1 MAEARLTDTEV
12 DKIVNLL
19 TTWQGRLSWELLL
32 RRVTPLLGRDF
43 TRQGLDKQQSISIAF
58 KQAKER
64 TRIRAKKVPAGDD
77 PDLPPELAA
86 AQRRI
91 ENLLAE
97 VELLKA
103 QKDQLLERFA
113 TWLYNARS
121 RGLSEIDLSSPLPP
135 VDRDKSEVDRKPKKR
150 GKQ

>member
-19 TTWQGRLSWELLL
+19 TTWQGKLSWELLL
-32 RRVTPLLGRDF
+32 RRVRPLLGRDF

-58 KQAKER
+58 KQAKDR
-64 TRIRAKKVPAGDD
+64 TRIRAKKAPAGGD

-97 VELLKA
+97 VELLRA
-103 QKDQLLERFA
+103 QKDQLLERFG

-121 RGLSEIDLSSPLPP
+121 RGLSEIDLNSPLPP
-135 VDRDKSEVDRKPKKR
+135 VDRDKSERDPKPKNR